1 MTVRRQAIALLVIV
15 STVPVAATALVV
27 SIHPALAIAVAAVA
41 FAVGSWL
48 TERWLGRLRGLV
60 RATTDVAAGKRD
72 VEVPRGGA
80 DELAAL
86 GRALTELIG
95 VIDMATFRLEAKVA
109 DRTQALLAANEML
122 RRHRMAL
129 AGQRDQLQQK
139 NLEVERADR
148 MKSEFLANM
157 SHELRTPLNSVIG
170 FADLLQVTARDR
182 LTDEET
188 DFLRDIVQA
197 GQHLLH
203 IINDIL
209 DLARIESGQVR
220 LELQEVRPE
229 AVVDGAR
236 AILLAQARARR
247 IEIEVAGG
255 SDRAVRADADRL
267 RQVLLNLMANAI
279 KFSPEGSTVQVRVGE
294 RNGGIAF
301 EVIDRG
307 PGISAEVAA
316 RLFQPFVQG
325 ETGLAKKHQGTG
337 LGLSISKKL
346 VDLHGGRIE
355 LDSQV
360 GAGSTFRV
368 VLPAA

>member
-1 MTVRRQAIALLVIV
+1 
-15 STVPVAATALVV
+15 
-27 SIHPALAIAVAAVA
+27 
-41 FAVGSWL
+41 
-48 TERWLGRLRGLV
+48 
-60 RATTDVAAGKRD
+60 
-72 VEVPRGGA
+72 
-80 DELAAL
+80 
-86 GRALTELIG
+86 
-95 VIDMATFRLEAKVA
+95 
-109 DRTQALLAANEML
+109 
-122 RRHRMAL
+122 
-129 AGQRDQLQQK
+129 
-139 NLEVERADR
+139 